1 MKYSEMETIDAG
13 LKFKTIS
20 GAIVETTGVTL
31 HVESTEVYTHEV
43 VITEGVGQG
52 NKSLHNLDSAEPL

>member
-1 MKYSEMETIDAG
+1 MKFSEMETIDAG

-31 HVESTEVYTHEV
+31 HVESNDLYAHEV
-43 VITEGVGQG
+43 VITEGVGEG
-52 NKSLHNLDSAEPL
+52 EKYLHNLDSAESL

>member
-1 MKYSEMETIDAG
+1 MKFSEMKAIDAG

-31 HVESTEVYTHEV
+31 HVESTGVYTHEV

-52 NKSLHNLDSAEPL
+52 EKYLHNLDSAEVL